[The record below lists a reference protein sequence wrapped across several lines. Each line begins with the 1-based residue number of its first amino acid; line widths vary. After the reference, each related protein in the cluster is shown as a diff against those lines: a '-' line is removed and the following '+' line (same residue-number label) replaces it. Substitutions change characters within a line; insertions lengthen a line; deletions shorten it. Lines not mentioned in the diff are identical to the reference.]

1 MVRLVQR
8 PTWVPPL
15 LLARSSMTTGRARRA
30 SQGLAHTAVFT
41 DRGLPLDLDKV
52 LEHYLALSV
61 IQNGSSEITSQ
72 VV

>member
-1 MVRLVQR
+1 
-8 PTWVPPL
+8 
-15 LLARSSMTTGRARRA
+15 MTTGRARRA